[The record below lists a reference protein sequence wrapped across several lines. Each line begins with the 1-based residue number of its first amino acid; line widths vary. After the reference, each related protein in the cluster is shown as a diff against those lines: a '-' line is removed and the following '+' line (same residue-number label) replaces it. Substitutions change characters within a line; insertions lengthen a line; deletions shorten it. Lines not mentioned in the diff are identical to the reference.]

1 MMTLSAPDPT
11 DVASAYDRWSQVYD
25 ADVNPTRDLD
35 AVMLRRLDFDLRDR
49 DVLEI
54 GCGTGKNT
62 AWLAEHLRSVV
73 AMDFSAGMLAQAQ
86 RRIDA
91 PHVHFLRH
99 DVREP
104 WPLAD
109 ASIDWVIGN
118 LVLEHV
124 ETLDDVF
131 AEAARVLRDGGECY
145 FCELHPYRQ
154 MLGKQARFA
163 HPETG
168 ETVRVA
174 AFLHDASDYVNASI
188 RAGLRIVAAYEW
200 RDEALAPAST
210 STPAIPRLFALHC
223 RRTLR

>member
-1 MMTLSAPDPT
+1 MMLPASDPG
-11 DVASAYDRWSQVYD
+11 DVAGAYDRWSQVYD
-25 ADVNPTRDLD
+25 AGVNPTRDLD
-35 AVMLRRLDFDLRDR
+35 AAMLRRLDLDLRDR

-62 AWLAEHLRSVV
+62 AWLAEHARSVV

-86 RRIDA
+86 RRIAA
-91 PHVHFLRH
+91 PHVRFVRH
-99 DVREP
+99 DLREP

-109 ASIDWVIGN
+109 ASIDRVIGN

-124 ETLDDVF
+124 EALDGVF

-154 MLGKQARFA
+154 LMGKQARFA

-174 AFLHDASDYVNASI
+174 AFLHDVSDYVNAAI
-188 RAGLRIVAAYEW
+188 RAGLRIVATYEW
-200 RDEALAPAST
+200 RDEAPAST
-210 STPAIPRLFALHC
+210 PASTPAIPRLFALHC
-223 RRTLR
+223 RRQPR

>member
-1 MMTLSAPDPT
+1 MTLPASDPT
-11 DVASAYDRWSQVYD
+11 DVAGAYDTWSQVYD
-25 ADVNPTRDLD
+25 ADGNPTRDLD

-62 AWLAEHLRSVV
+62 DWLAEHARSVV

-86 RRIDA
+86 RRIAA
-91 PHVHFLRH
+91 PHVRFVRH

-118 LVLEHV
+118 LMLEHV
-124 ETLDDVF
+124 ETLDGVF

-154 MLGKQARFA
+154 LLGRQARFT

-174 AFLHDASDYVNASI
+174 AFLHDASDYVNAAI
-188 RAGLRIVAAYEW
+188 RAGLRIVATYEW
-200 RDEALAPAST
+200 RDEAPGST
-210 STPAIPRLFALHC
+210 SASTPAIPRLFALRC
-223 RRTLR
+223 QRKLR

>member
-1 MMTLSAPDPT
+1 MMTLPIPDPT
-11 DVASAYDRWSQVYD
+11 DVAGAYDRWSQVYD

-35 AVMLRRLDFDLRDR
+35 AAMLRRLDFDLRDR

-62 AWLAEHLRSVV
+62 AWLAEHARSVV
-73 AMDFSAGMLAQAQ
+73 TMDFSAGMLAQAQ
-86 RRIDA
+86 WRISS
-91 PHVHFLRH
+91 PHVRFVRH

-109 ASIDWVIGN
+109 ASIDRVIGN
-118 LVLEHV
+118 LVLEHI
-124 ETLDDVF
+124 ETLDGVF

-154 MLGKQARFA
+154 LLGRQAQFA
-163 HPETG
+163 HPNTG

-174 AFLHDASDYVNASI
+174 AFLHDVSDYVNTAISV
-188 RAGLRIVAAYEW
+188 GLSIVATYEW
-200 RDEALAPAST
+200 RDDAPAST
-210 STPAIPRLFALHC
+210 SASAQAVPRLFAVRC
-223 RRTLR
+223 RREPR